1 MDFHVPQISIVEY
14 PCMQIKT
21 SLGIV
26 EDWHPKIMDI
36 HKDSRRN
43 LKNHVW
49 IGYGFSDQR
58 KVLENTFHTYKCLAE
73 YPIGYCLSVHIVPFY
88 FNRFLISKNDATDSK

>member
-43 LKNHVW
+43 LEIHVW
-49 IGYGFSDQR
+49 IGYGFSD
-58 KVLENTFHTYKCLAE
+58 
-73 YPIGYCLSVHIVPFY
+73 
-88 FNRFLISKNDATDSK
+88 